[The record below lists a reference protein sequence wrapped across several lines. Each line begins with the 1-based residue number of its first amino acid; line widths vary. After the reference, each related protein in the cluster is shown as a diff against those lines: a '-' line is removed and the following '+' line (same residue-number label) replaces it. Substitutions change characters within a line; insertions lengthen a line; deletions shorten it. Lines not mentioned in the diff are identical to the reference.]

1 MSSAKTI
8 TTTTTP
14 TITPTSTP
22 KSGTETVLETTG
34 QVGKVY
40 GYIGVCSSVVITI
53 CLCICGFYML
63 STKDDLKNYV
73 KINATIV
80 DATCD
85 VTTQQTNN
93 RGTTTTTN
101 TYNCNL
107 VCVYT
112 VNNQT
117 YTTPLTISSQTRY
130 MKNSY
135 IEVLYDPNDP
145 SKIVQVPSIS
155 KKNLG
160 WILVVCG
167 LVLLLIT
174 VGYYFLTKKSSAF
187 NKLQG
192 ISGIASVIRM

>member
-14 TITPTSTP
+14 TATPTATP
-22 KSGTETVLETTG
+22 RSGTETVLETTG
-34 QVGKVY
+34 EVGKIY

-53 CLCICGFYML
+53 CLCICGIYMVA
-63 STKDDLKNYV
+63 TPDELKNYI

-85 VTTQQTNN
+85 VTTQQSNN

-107 VCVYT
+107 ACVYT

-130 MKNSY
+130 MKDSK
-135 IEVLYDPNDP
+135 IDILYDPNDP

-155 KKNLG
+155 KNNLG

-192 ISGIASVIRM
+192 ISGIASVIRF